1 MPRLK
6 EVEAAMSDYFTAQM
20 ERAGTG
26 LELLPGV
33 RELLQ
38 ALRVGAERGRGVQG
52 GWVRLKQTANTTCR
66 QLLQHVLVCPGG

>member
-6 EVEAAMSDYFTAQM
+6 EVEAAMSEYFTSHM

-38 ALRVGAERGRGVQG
+38 ALQVCGYSRGVCRKGVGYTVGLRQG
-52 GWVRLKQTANTTCR
+52 
-66 QLLQHVLVCPGG
+66 QLLQ

>member
-1 MPRLK
+1 
-6 EVEAAMSDYFTAQM
+6 MSEYFTAHM

-38 ALRVGAERGRGVQG
+38 ALQVCGFSRGVCRKGVGYAVDFRQG
-52 GWVRLKQTANTTCR
+52 
-66 QLLQHVLVCPGG
+66 QLLQ